1 MNAAAL
7 PETSEPTSPKTS
19 TAEATVHRRRW
30 GILAVL
36 VLCLLVV
43 ILDNTI
49 LNVALKTL
57 QEDLGATQS
66 ELEWAINSFTLV
78 FAGLM
83 FTAGVLGDRWGRR
96 RMLVGGMIAFGAASA
111 LSAFATSPELLIASR
126 ALMGIGAA
134 AVQPQTLSILTN
146 VFSAAE
152 RPKALG
158 IWAGFAGLAAAIGPI
173 TGGLLL
179 EHFWWGSIFLI
190 NVPVVLIAVPLL
202 LLLVPESADPA
213 PKRLDPL
220 GVVLS
225 IVGVTALVYG
235 IIEGGSSTQWTHLSV
250 AGPLIAGVVL
260 LAAFVITERRSS
272 HPALDVSLFKKPA
285 FTAAVT
291 AITLTFFALLGFTF
305 YITFYL
311 QAVRGFEPLAA
322 GALVAPIA
330 LGLLIA
336 ATTSAAWVRRFGA
349 KLVVTTGMVIVGSAL
364 GAYYFVE
371 RDTPIWQFGVIVF
384 VLGLGMGSIMAP
396 ATESVMSTIPREK
409 AGAGAAVNNTVRM
422 LGGAFGVAIIGSILA
437 ASYRASFGDRVEE
450 FPAAARHDAGESIG
464 GTLNAVTDSVDAVRA
479 GDLPPTF
486 LQQVPG
492 LIDAANDA
500 FISAMH
506 TASLWS
512 AAIVLAGAVLVAIY
526 LPGKRPAGGKHTAGP
541 ASGAAAGGGGSAP
554 LASQRGAPG
563 SKGPEAVGAG

>member
-1 MNAAAL
+1 L
-7 PETSEPTSPKTS
+7 D
-19 TAEATVHRRRW
+19 ATTMHRRRW
-30 GILAVL
+30 GILSVL

-57 QEDLGATQS
+57 QEDLDATQS

-83 FTAGVLGDRWGRR
+83 FTAGVLGDRFGRR
-96 RMLVGGMIAFGAASA
+96 RLLVIGMIAFGAASA
-111 LSAFATSPELLIASR
+111 LSAFATTPELLIASR

-146 VFSAAE
+146 VFSPAE

-158 IWAGFAGLAAAIGPI
+158 IWAGFAGLAVAIGPI

-190 NVPVVLIAVPLL
+190 NVPIVLLAVPLI

-213 PKRLDPL
+213 PKRLDPI

-225 IVGVTALVYG
+225 FAGVTALVYG
-235 IIEGGSSTQWTHLSV
+235 IIEGGSTTQWTSPGV
-250 AGPLIAGVVL
+250 AGPLLAGVVL
-260 LAAFVITERRSS
+260 LAAFVMVERRSS

-285 FTAAVT
+285 FTAAAT
-291 AITLTFFALLGFTF
+291 ALTLTFFAMSGSVF
-305 YITFYL
+305 YITFYM
-311 QAVRGFEPLAA
+311 QTVRGFDPLAA
-322 GALVAPIA
+322 GALLAPIA

-336 ATTSAAWVRRFGA
+336 ATTSTKWVRHFGA
-349 KLVVTTGMVIVGSAL
+349 KVVVTTGMVTAALAL
-364 GAYYFVE
+364 GSYHFVE
-371 RDTPIWQFGVIVF
+371 RDTPIWQIEGIVF
-384 VLGLGMGSIMAP
+384 VLGLGMGSVMAP

-409 AGAGAAVNNTVRM
+409 AGAGSAVNNTVRM

-437 ASYRASFGDRVEE
+437 ASYRASFGDRVDA
-450 FPAAARHDAGESIG
+450 FPEAARHDAGESIG
-464 GTLNAVTDSVDAVRA
+464 GTLNAASDSVAAVRA

-492 LIDAANDA
+492 LVDSAKDA
-500 FISAMH
+500 FVSAMH
-506 TASLWS
+506 IASLWS
-512 AAIVLAGAVLVAIY
+512 MAIVLLGAVLVAIY
-526 LPGKRPAGGKHTAGP
+526 LPGKQVV
-541 ASGAAAGGGGSAP
+541 ASRESVT
-554 LASQRGAPG
+554 
-563 SKGPEAVGAG
+563 VGVS

>member
-1 MNAAAL
+1 M
-7 PETSEPTSPKTS
+7 
-19 TAEATVHRRRW
+19 HRRRW
-30 GILAVL
+30 GILSVL

-49 LNVALKTL
+49 LNVALKVL
-57 QEDLGATQS
+57 QEDLDATQS
-66 ELEWAINSFTLV
+66 QLEWAINSFTLV

-83 FTAGVLGDRWGRR
+83 FTAGVLGDRYGRR
-96 RMLVGGMIAFGAASA
+96 RLLVIGMVLFGAASA

-146 VFSAAE
+146 VFSASE

-158 IWAGFAGLAAAIGPI
+158 IWAGFAGLAVAIGPI

-190 NVPVVLIAVPLL
+190 NVPVVLLAVPLV

-213 PKRLDPL
+213 PKQLDPI

-225 IVGVTALVYG
+225 VAGLTALVYG
-235 IIEGGSSTQWTHLSV
+235 IIEGGSSTQWTSLGV
-250 AGPLIAGVVL
+250 AGPLVAGAVL
-260 LAAFVITERRSS
+260 LAAFVIVERRSS

-291 AITLTFFALLGFTF
+291 AITLTFFALSGSIFYMTF
-305 YITFYL
+305 YM
-311 QAVRGFEPLAA
+311 QAVRDFDPLPA
-322 GALVAPIA
+322 GALVAPVA

-336 ATTSAAWVRRFGA
+336 ATGSVRAVRRFGA
-349 KLVVTTGMVIVGSAL
+349 KVVVTAGMVTAAL
-364 GAYYFVE
+364 TMGAYYLVE
-371 RDTPIWQFGVIVF
+371 RDTPIWQVEVIVF

-409 AGAGAAVNNTVRM
+409 AGAGSAVNNTVRM
-422 LGGAFGVAIIGSILA
+422 LGGAFGVAIIGSVLA
-437 ASYRASFGDRVEE
+437 ASYRSSFGEKVNA
-450 FPAAARHDAGESIG
+450 FPEAERHDAGESIG
-464 GTLNAVTDSVDAVRA
+464 GTLNAVSNSNEAVKA
-479 GDLPPTF
+479 GELPPTF
-486 LQQVPG
+486 LQQVPA
-492 LIDAANDA
+492 LIDSAKDA
-500 FISAMH
+500 FIVAMH

-512 AAIVLAGAVLVAIY
+512 ATIVLLGAVLVAIY
-526 LPGKRPAGGKHTAGP
+526 LPGKPPERDSGPTSKESEVAGV
-541 ASGAAAGGGGSAP
+541 S
-554 LASQRGAPG
+554 
-563 SKGPEAVGAG
+563 